1 MIKKNCLNKLSIQIS
16 AVIILFGALALLTFS
31 FLYYNK
37 DYFFNFVLDLG
48 IISDNT
54 ETYATEIENKLIDN
68 NVSINDI
75 NTIDEILGSSEIYS
89 VSIYNA
95 DDNLY
100 ITGSYAT
107 ILEDFI
113 ISTTIYESKSIYD
126 VEPYYSILEL
136 KDGSIEIYTYSYAL
150 AKSVIPYISFA
161 AIISLIIFIFPT
173 FLFIKREVNYIV
185 KLKDEVTIMSQGD
198 LDHPITINGNTE
210 IAELSKQINDL
221 RITLKNNFI
230 TEETNRRANYELV
243 TALSHDLRTPLTS
256 LMGYLDIIR
265 FKKYKNEQQY
275 NLYLNNSIDKV
286 NQINELANKMFEYF
300 LVFSKEQDT
309 ELTKISL
316 GVIYEYIIENIAALE
331 ENEFTVLKQIE
342 HSDNFIFG
350 NINLLKR
357 IINNIFSNV
366 SKYANKNEPINI
378 ELITDDNNLKFTVK
392 NTKIH
397 TVDYI
402 ESNCIGLKS
411 VKQMMKIHDG
421 NLTIIDDKSY
431 FTIIIT
437 FPLIK

>member
-1 MIKKNCLNKLSIQIS
+1 MIKKNWLNKLSIQIS

-37 DYFFNFVLDLG
+37 DYFFDFVLDLG

-54 ETYATEIENKLIDN
+54 EAYATEIENKLIDS

-75 NTIDEILGSSEIYS
+75 DTIDKILGTSEIYS
-89 VSIYNA
+89 VSIYNS

-100 ITGSYAT
+100 VTGSFAS

-113 ISTTIYESKSIYD
+113 IGTTIYESESIYD
-126 VEPYYSILEL
+126 IEPYHSTLEL

-161 AIISLIIFIFPT
+161 AIISLIIFILPT

-210 IAELSKQINDL
+210 IAELSKQINNL

-316 GVIYEYIIENIAALE
+316 GVIYEYIIENISVLE
-331 ENEFTVLKQIE
+331 ENQFIVSKQIK

-357 IINNIFSNV
+357 VINNIFSNV
-366 SKYANKNEPINI
+366 SKYADKNQPVNI
-378 ELITDDNNLKFTVK
+378 ELTTDNDNLKFTVK
-392 NTKIH
+392 NAKIH
-397 TVDYI
+397 TVNYI

-421 NLTIIDDKSY
+421 NLTIIDDKNN
-431 FTIIIT
+431 FTITIS

>member
-75 NTIDEILGSSEIYS
+75 NAIDEILGSSEIYS

-113 ISTTIYESKSIYD
+113 ISTTIYESESIYD

-286 NQINELANKMFEYF
+286 NQINEL
-300 LVFSKEQDT
+300 VFFN
-309 ELTKISL
+309 
-316 GVIYEYIIENIAALE
+316 GV
-331 ENEFTVLKQIE
+331 
-342 HSDNFIFG
+342 
-350 NINLLKR
+350 
-357 IINNIFSNV
+357 
-366 SKYANKNEPINI
+366 
-378 ELITDDNNLKFTVK
+378 
-392 NTKIH
+392 
-397 TVDYI
+397 
-402 ESNCIGLKS
+402 
-411 VKQMMKIHDG
+411 
-421 NLTIIDDKSY
+421 
-431 FTIIIT
+431 
-437 FPLIK
+437 

>member
-75 NTIDEILGSSEIYS
+75 NAIDEILGSSEIYS

-113 ISTTIYESKSIYD
+113 ISTTIYES
-126 VEPYYSILEL
+126 
-136 KDGSIEIYTYSYAL
+136 
-150 AKSVIPYISFA
+150 
-161 AIISLIIFIFPT
+161 SLIIFIFPT

-342 HSDNFIFG
+342 HSDNFI
-350 NINLLKR
+350 
-357 IINNIFSNV
+357 S
-366 SKYANKNEPINI
+366 
-378 ELITDDNNLKFTVK
+378 
-392 NTKIH
+392 
-397 TVDYI
+397 
-402 ESNCIGLKS
+402 
-411 VKQMMKIHDG
+411 
-421 NLTIIDDKSY
+421 
-431 FTIIIT
+431 
-437 FPLIK
+437 

>member
-1 MIKKNCLNKLSIQIS
+1 MIKKNWLNRLSIQIS
-16 AVIILFGALALLTFS
+16 AVIILFGTLALLTFS
-31 FLYYNK
+31 FFYYNK
-37 DYFFNFVLDLG
+37 DYFFDFVLDLG

-54 ETYATEIENKLIDN
+54 AAYTTEIENKLIDS
-68 NVSINDI
+68 NVSINNI
-75 NTIDEILGSSEIYS
+75 NAIEEILGTSEIYS
-89 VSIYNA
+89 VSIYDL
-95 DDNLY
+95 DDNHYL
-100 ITGSYAT
+100 TGSFAS

-113 ISTTIYESKSIYD
+113 IGTTIYESESIYN
-126 VEPYYSILEL
+126 VEPYYSTLEL

-150 AKSVIPYISFA
+150 AKSVMPYISFS
-161 AIISLIIFIFPT
+161 AIISLIIFILPT

-198 LDHPITINGNTE
+198 LDHPISINGNTE
-210 IAELSKQINDL
+210 IAELSKQINNL
-221 RITLKNNFI
+221 RLTLKNNFI

-265 FKKYKNEQQY
+265 FKKYKNQQQY
-275 NLYLNNSIDKV
+275 DLYLNNSIDKV

-300 LVFSKEQDT
+300 LVFSKEHDT

-316 GVIYEYIIENIAALE
+316 GVIYEYIIENIAVLE
-331 ENEFTVLKQIE
+331 ENQFIVSKQIK

-366 SKYANKNEPINI
+366 SKYADKNQPIII
-378 ELITDDNNLKFTVK
+378 ELTTDNDNLKFTVK
-392 NTKIH
+392 NAKIH
-397 TVDYI
+397 TVNYI
-402 ESNCIGLKS
+402 ESNRIGLKS
-411 VKQMMKIHDG
+411 VKQMIKIHDG
-421 NLTIIDDKSY
+421 NLTIDDAKNN
-431 FTIIIT
+431 FAITIN

>member
-1 MIKKNCLNKLSIQIS
+1 M
-16 AVIILFGALALLTFS
+16 
-31 FLYYNK
+31 
-37 DYFFNFVLDLG
+37 
-48 IISDNT
+48 
-54 ETYATEIENKLIDN
+54 
-68 NVSINDI
+68 
-75 NTIDEILGSSEIYS
+75 
-89 VSIYNA
+89 
-95 DDNLY
+95 
-100 ITGSYAT
+100 
-107 ILEDFI
+107 
-113 ISTTIYESKSIYD
+113 
-126 VEPYYSILEL
+126 EL

-378 ELITDDNNLKFTVK
+378 ELTTDDNNLKFTVK

>member
-1 MIKKNCLNKLSIQIS
+1 
-16 AVIILFGALALLTFS
+16 
-31 FLYYNK
+31 
-37 DYFFNFVLDLG
+37 
-48 IISDNT
+48 
-54 ETYATEIENKLIDN
+54 
-68 NVSINDI
+68 
-75 NTIDEILGSSEIYS
+75 
-89 VSIYNA
+89 
-95 DDNLY
+95 
-100 ITGSYAT
+100 
-107 ILEDFI
+107 
-113 ISTTIYESKSIYD
+113 
-126 VEPYYSILEL
+126 
-136 KDGSIEIYTYSYAL
+136 
-150 AKSVIPYISFA
+150 
-161 AIISLIIFIFPT
+161 
-173 FLFIKREVNYIV
+173 
-185 KLKDEVTIMSQGD
+185 MSQGD

-316 GVIYEYIIENIAALE
+316 GVIYEYIIENIAVLE
-331 ENEFTVLKQIE
+331 ENEFIVSKQIE

-421 NLTIIDDKSY
+421 NLTIIDDKNY